1 MLMAFGTKG
10 FGQSTLSLFDKLYE
24 AEEVRITL
32 TYPFDSLYKSNREEI
47 SSVISISSK
56 AGVLLKDEPMSLN
69 LRGKFRRMKCTMPPL
84 LLNFKKSTL
93 RSLGLSEEDE
103 MKLVTHCLETEEG
116 QNNLEEELLCYQ
128 VYESLT
134 PYAYRTIWVTVT
146 YVDTLH
152 GSKPIISSG
161 FLLEPDKV
169 ICNRLGLTERK
180 LFNLAQDSL
189 HFESYSRTAA
199 FNFLIGNRDWSVVM
213 SRNAK
218 LFFDAGLSKY
228 IVIPY
233 DFDYS
238 NVVAPS
244 YRRETRPA
252 GMVNSYDRIYQGEYF
267 QDRAGEILKSFAQ
280 SSTNILNQVNSA
292 PNTIQEAKRKAIYK
306 YFEFWFDYIAKASP
320 RELQYNL
327 IIPYKGSF

>member
-1 MLMAFGTKG
+1 MAFGTKG
-10 FGQSTLSLFDKLYE
+10 FGQSTMSLFDKLYG

-47 SSVISISSK
+47 SAVISISSK

-69 LRGKFRRMKCTMPPL
+69 LRGKFRRMKCAMPPL

-152 GSKPIISSG
+152 GSKPIVSSG
-161 FLLEPDKV
+161 VLLEPDKV

-189 HFESYSRTAA
+189 HFESYSRAAA
-199 FNFLIGNRDWSVVM
+199 FNFMIGNRDWSVVM

-218 LFFDAGLSKY
+218 LFFDAGPSKY

-238 NVVAPS
+238 NVVSPS

-252 GMVNSYDRIYQGEYF
+252 GMVNPNDRIYQGEYF
-267 QDRAGEILKSFAQ
+267 QDRASEILKSFAQ
-280 SSTNILNQVNSA
+280 SSSIILNQVNTA
-292 PNTIQEAKRKAIYK
+292 PNSMQEAKRKAIYK
-306 YFEFWFDYIAKASP
+306 YFEFWFDYIEKASP

-327 IIPYKGSF
+327 IIPYKGSL